1 MNDRP
6 NARELLAIARET
18 FTSEIMPVLPETLR
32 YTGLMIANALV
43 IAQRECEAGD
53 VPDREEL
60 ERLRVLLS
68 EAPTPFVAD
77 GFHARLESYNRRFA
91 KEIRAGR
98 FDDGEKR
105 ISMFEHLSQT
115 TADKLAVSNP
125 KALIRK

>member
-6 NARELLAIARET
+6 DARELLAIARET
-18 FTSEIMPVLPETLR
+18 FTSAIMPILPEALR
-32 YTGLMIANALV
+32 YTGLMIANALAIV
-43 IAQRECEAGD
+43 QRESEAGD
-53 VPDREEL
+53 GPDREEF
-60 ERLRVLLS
+60 ERLRMLLS
-68 EAPTPFVAD
+68 EAPTPLIVAD
-77 GFHARLESYNRRFA
+77 LRARLESCNRRFA

-98 FDDGEKR
+98 FDDGQKR